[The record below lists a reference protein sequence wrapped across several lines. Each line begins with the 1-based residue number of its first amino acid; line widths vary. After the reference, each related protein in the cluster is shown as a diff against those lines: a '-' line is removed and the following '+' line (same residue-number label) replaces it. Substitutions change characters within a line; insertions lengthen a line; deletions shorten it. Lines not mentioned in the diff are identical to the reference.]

1 MNLLNKK
8 SIFTSML
15 QDGPFAVGD
24 LPPFAHPFSREGKDW
39 VRSLAGNQLL
49 KTKYRAVRGQIFD
62 FLGISNFDEILPLLH
77 DRKLRA
83 RTAERSRILL
93 GNMFGLDCAN
103 HDINRYL
110 HDYARTADDVV
121 NSLRAKVLAPYRSHI
136 ETTNEIET
144 THNPVDLL
152 LIIFDERFHRKARF
166 EAKRKLVL
174 MNLAGSIDQ
183 RERETDI
190 ETKFSDFLRFLNAHV
205 WSPSLK
211 IGDLEIKYLHS
222 HHQSDDFSCREVV
235 VLSEEQARG
244 LALESGEKLT
254 LIKRRRFRSQG
265 REIPIYVT
273 IRKKPPAAKVLKLL
287 RKNEK
292 NPAVA
297 VDDELGLMAVL
308 NSVGDVK
315 CFIRHLTRSAVEAG
329 SLMTLE
335 DISDTLTGGQYG
347 GTSTG
352 SSSSTPMLKFFAK
365 LGGIRVEFIIHTNRS
380 YLNYIYQRDVAHD
393 EYEVKRIFDT
403 GVADFL
409 FPADIYKLKMDAIRT
424 AQLKSFRE
432 QIEKG

>member
-1 MNLLNKK
+1 MNLLDEK

-15 QDGPFAVGD
+15 QDGPFAVND
-24 LPPFAHPFSREGKDW
+24 LPPVAHPFSREAKAW
-39 VRSLAGNQLL
+39 VRTLHRNQLL

-62 FLGISNFDEILPLLH
+62 FLGISSYNEILILIK

-83 RTAERSRILL
+83 ETSLRCQILL
-93 GNMFGLDCAN
+93 GKMFALNGVS
-103 HDINRYL
+103 HDIGRYL

-144 THNPVDLL
+144 THDPVALL

-190 ETKFSDFLRFLNAHV
+190 ETKFSDFLRFLNSHV

-211 IGDLEIKYLHS
+211 IGDLQIRYLHS
-222 HHQSDDFSCREVV
+222 RHSPDDFSCQEVR
-235 VLSEEQARG
+235 VLSEDQARAVT
-244 LALESGEKLT
+244 LAPGEKLT
-254 LIKRRRFRSQG
+254 LIKRRSFSNQG

-273 IRKKPPAAKVLKLL
+273 IRKKPPSAKVLKLL

-292 NPAVA
+292 NPATA
-297 VDDELGLMAVL
+297 VDDELGLMAVV
-308 NSVGDVK
+308 NSVSDVK
-315 CFIRHLTRSAVEAG
+315 CFIRHLTRSTVQAG
-329 SLMTLE
+329 SFMTLE
-335 DISDTLTGGQYG
+335 DISDTLTGGEYA
-347 GTSTG
+347 GTSMG
-352 SSSSTPMLKFFAK
+352 SSGKTPMLKFFAR
-365 LGGIRVEFIIHTNRS
+365 LGGMRVEFIIHTNRS

-403 GVADFL
+403 GVAEFL
-409 FPADIYKLKMDAIRT
+409 FPGDIYHLQMDAIRT
-424 AQLKSFRE
+424 AQINSFRR
-432 QIEKG
+432 QIEHS